1 MLKKMLDN
9 IKLKKVE
16 KDLKDLFKE
25 SSKIYSLIMDEIEND
40 ISKISFYKD
49 IEIKRSSMKENIR
62 KNFFTLFMLSLIEFL
77 DIPKEN
83 KIKYGKCIF
92 YLRGIITCTDNIID
106 DEKKGTIFLKGISE
120 HVTENT
126 LLTLFLYKNLEDIL
140 NSLDEEKRGIS
151 YKILEEI
158 HIIAKSEGLRDCSL
172 YEIYPSYKYIFNEIH
187 SGIGGELLKI
197 GLIAP
202 KYLENDKN
210 INRCLDSLYK
220 LGLSLQGLDDLCDMK
235 EDYDERKINLGIA
248 FFMEKYSILEKE
260 ASEIDIL
267 NDKST
272 KEYLYEILEY
282 ALESFK
288 YLENIGYPV
297 DRKLGIKILK
307 SLFEIRGLKKLWLVV
322 EENFN

>member
-307 SLFEIRGLKKLWLVV
+307 SLFLI
-322 EENFN
+322 FYQ

>member
-77 DIPKEN
+77 DISKEN

-106 DEKKGTIFLKGISE
+106 NEKKGTIFLKGISE

-288 YLENIGYPV
+288 DLENIGYPV

>member
-62 KNFFTLFMLSLIEFL
+62 NNFFTLFMLSLIEFL

-288 YLENIGYPV
+288 DLENIGYPV